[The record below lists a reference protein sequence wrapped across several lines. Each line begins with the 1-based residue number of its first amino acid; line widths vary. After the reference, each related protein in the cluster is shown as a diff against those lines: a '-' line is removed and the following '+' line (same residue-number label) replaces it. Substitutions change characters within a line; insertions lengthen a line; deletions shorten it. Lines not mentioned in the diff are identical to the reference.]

1 MRARIPAFTLV
12 ELLIAISITLLIVVL
27 LSRIFAGAA
36 DAWRSS
42 DQRIDVFRD
51 ARALQIISR
60 DLSLK
65 TGKRATALIIPDPY
79 GRFRL
84 RVTFD
89 GKNP

>member
-1 MRARIPAFTLV
+1 MKTNQTIRARIPAFTLV

-51 ARALQIISR
+51 ARAALQIISR
-60 DLSLK
+60 DLS
-65 TGKRATALIIPDPY
+65 RAIHCSTNTA
-79 GRFRL
+79 R
-84 RVTFD
+84 
-89 GKNP
+89 